1 MLWRCASNALPHE
14 PEPISKG
21 NGASHEYN
29 SMYADTEGTEYKVPR
44 PQTAMQ
50 PRKPR
55 PMLQDGHLETK
66 ASKSFRLKTNLL

>member
-1 MLWRCASNALPHE
+1 MLWRRASNALPHE
-14 PEPISKG
+14 PEPISMG
-21 NGASHEYN
+21 NGACHEYN
-29 SMYADTEGTEYKVPR
+29 SMYADTEGTKYKVPR

-55 PMLQDGHLETK
+55 PTLQDGHLETK